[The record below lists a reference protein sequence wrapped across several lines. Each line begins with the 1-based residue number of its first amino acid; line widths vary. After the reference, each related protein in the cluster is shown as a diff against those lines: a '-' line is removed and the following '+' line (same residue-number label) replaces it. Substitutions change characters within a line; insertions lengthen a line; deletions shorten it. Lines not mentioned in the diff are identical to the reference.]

1 MSVVPPTPVTAYRPL
16 RPRPLAAQLVALILA
31 EFALLATYRGHEAGF
46 HWATHFLVALAVV
59 ALLNLAWLLARDA
72 PAPGQ
77 ILSILAAHLVAM
89 FPDFLFSAGIPHYP
103 WMDVFLG
110 HISAHEIP
118 GERHRVVGDRRREPH
133 RLRGRSLR
141 VAPSRPAR

>member
-59 ALLNLAWLLARDA
+59 ALFNLAWLLARDA

-118 GERHRVVGDRRREPH
+118 GGDTAWLAIGVVSLTAYAAALSAW
-133 RLRGRSLR
+133 LR
-141 VAPSRPAR
+141 SRPAR